1 MNSNSTRF
9 PSNCSVAVAMIS
21 PQDVSRQYTPAD
33 QTLLEQGD
41 GDQRLVLC
49 SWIQQNAPL
58 SESKRVAMVEIP
70 PEKTRLRGIVLEDEA
85 VIDYANIDIFSSD
98 FSLSAEREDTA
109 STTKTTR

>member
-1 MNSNSTRF
+1 
-9 PSNCSVAVAMIS
+9 
-21 PQDVSRQYTPAD
+21 
-33 QTLLEQGD
+33 
-41 GDQRLVLC
+41 
-49 SWIQQNAPL
+49 
-58 SESKRVAMVEIP
+58 MVEIP